1 MIGRIRKK
9 QIKDT
14 HTALSVVNR
23 LICPL
28 CKREIPDTEK
38 DAHHLV
44 PKSKGGRIT
53 QYLHRVCHKQIHAL
67 LTEAELATQYNSVDA
82 LLKEPRVARFV
93 DWVKTKPDNFYERVR
108 KSDRIRK
115 SWLNGYTASIYK
127 LKAIGLAGIIMP
139 AVSVV
144 KWI

>member
-9 QIKDT
+9 IIKDS
-14 HTALSVVNR
+14 HPFSQGIHP

-28 CKREIPDTEK
+28 CSREIPDTEK

-53 QYLHRVCHKQIHAL
+53 LFLHRVCHKQIHAL
-67 LTEAELATQYNSVDA
+67 LTEAELAETYNSIDA
-82 LLKEPRVARFV
+82 LLEEPRVANFV
-93 DWVKTKPDNFYERVR
+93 DWVKTKPINFYERVR

-115 SWLNGYTASIYK
+115 L
-127 LKAIGLAGIIMP
+127 
-139 AVSVV
+139 
-144 KWI
+144 